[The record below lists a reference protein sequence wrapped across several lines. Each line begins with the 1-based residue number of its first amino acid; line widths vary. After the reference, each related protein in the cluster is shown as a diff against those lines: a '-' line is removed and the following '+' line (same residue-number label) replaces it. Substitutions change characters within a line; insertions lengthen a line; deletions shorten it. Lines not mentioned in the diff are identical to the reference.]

1 METTGTEHPF
11 RGNGGFT
18 LLELIVVIAII
29 SIMAMLV
36 VPRIPRL
43 AGTDRGSFLILT
55 GIIARCF
62 DDAYL
67 KGNTNYLIVHLNDRA
82 SELGEYDEKIF
93 GRENGVSVV
102 NMNREGKFVDSRDRL
117 LSYHRFPESF
127 RFEEVL
133 VAGADPIR
141 QGSVFIPFYPSGA
154 SDNAVIHIL
163 VGGSER
169 WSVRINRL
177 KKEAR
182 IVHDYVGFE

>member
-1 METTGTEHPF
+1 MPRSF

-36 VPRIPRL
+36 VPRIPRIT
-43 AGTDRGSFLILT
+43 GTDRGSFVILT

-67 KGNTNYLIVHLNDRA
+67 KGNTNYLIVHLYERGT
-82 SELGEYDEKIF
+82 EFGEYDEKIF
-93 GRENGVSVV
+93 SRENGVSVV
-102 NMNREGKFVDSRDRL
+102 TMNSEGKFVDSSDRL
-117 LSYHRFPESF
+117 LSYHRFPGSF
-127 RFEEVL
+127 RIEEVL
-133 VAGADPIR
+133 LAGADPVR

-163 VGGSER
+163 AGGDAR

-182 IVHDYVGFE
+182 IIHEYVGFE